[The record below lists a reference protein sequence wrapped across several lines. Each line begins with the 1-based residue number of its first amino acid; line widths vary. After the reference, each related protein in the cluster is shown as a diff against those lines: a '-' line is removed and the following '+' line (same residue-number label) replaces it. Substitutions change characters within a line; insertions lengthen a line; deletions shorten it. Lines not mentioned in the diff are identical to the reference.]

1 MSEAPEII
9 YLQWIPEKTWY
20 DDTVTWC
27 EDEINDDD
35 IEYIKAST
43 ATRLR
48 GLLRRVEWIPDVNG
62 RTKFDWCPICEQVRG
77 LGHAADCELAKE
89 ISGG

>member
-27 EDEINDDD
+27 EDSINDDD
-35 IEYIKAST
+35 VEYIKAST
-43 ATRLR
+43 ATRRL
-48 GLLRRVEWIPDVNG
+48 GLLRRWDEYRKG
-62 RTKFDWCPICEQVRG
+62 RKRPCPFCFEINHTG
-77 LGHAADCELAKE
+77 YCELAEELK
-89 ISGG
+89 S